1 MQFSVCRFIGR
12 LLCKIKIGRLLK
24 MSVLQQVENEIL
36 NPFFHFFGSFGLM
49 LLFGF
54 EVKHEDRAFLNV
66 PK

>member
-1 MQFSVCRFIGR
+1 MQFSDCRFIGR
-12 LLCKIKIGRLLK
+12 LLCKMKIGKFLK

-36 NPFFHFFGSFGLM
+36 NPFFHFFGTFGLM
-49 LLFGF
+49 LQLGF